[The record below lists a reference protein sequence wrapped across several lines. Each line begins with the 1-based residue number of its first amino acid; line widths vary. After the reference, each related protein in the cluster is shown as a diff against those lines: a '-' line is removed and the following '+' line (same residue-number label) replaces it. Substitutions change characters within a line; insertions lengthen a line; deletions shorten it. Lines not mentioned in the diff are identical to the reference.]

1 MEATNEVR
9 SIHRLDLCSLVCD
22 MLKMVGMG
30 RSRGSLALHLYG
42 TALDDGSREP
52 RAIRSQ
58 KMTDDLDDG
67 KRHERH
73 SDGISR

>member
-22 MLKMVGMG
+22 MLRMVGMG
-30 RSRGSLALHLYG
+30 RSRGSLALHLHG

-52 RAIRSQ
+52 LGA
-58 KMTDDLDDG
+58 
-67 KRHERH
+67 KR
-73 SDGISR
+73 